1 MYVLYAY
8 VHTYVCTVYICT
20 NVLIC
25 STCMYIYTV
34 CTMRGRRRGGGG
46 GGERSGE
53 EEEEGVG
60 EGKVS
65 NLSLKDLMVCMWL
78 PCGSRLRHHGNGAC
92 VVQGICC
99 MANMWLVLGEGGWSH
114 APLHGVRRWWS
125 TSSSTRQPHTMRSL
139 SHILCKCTYMYNGYV
154 HCTYS
159 YSTYIRKSNYLHS
172 ALAVVLP
179 RQE

>member
-1 MYVLYAY
+1 MYCMHMYVLYAY
-8 VHTYVCTVYICT
+8 VCTVCICT
-20 NVLIC
+20 NVHIC
-25 STCMYIYTV
+25 STCVYIYTV
-34 CTMRGRRRGGGG
+34 CTMRGRRRGGGDEM

-53 EEEEGVG
+53 EEEEEVG

-78 PCGSRLRHHGNGAC
+78 PCGSRLWHHGNGAR

-99 MANMWLVLGEGGWSH
+99 MANMWLVVGEGGWSH
-114 APLHGVRRWWS
+114 APLHGVRRWRS

-139 SHILCKCTYMYNGYV
+139 SDILYKCTYMYYMDMYNGYV

-159 YSTYIRKSNYLHS
+159 YSTYIRT
-172 ALAVVLP
+172 
-179 RQE
+179 